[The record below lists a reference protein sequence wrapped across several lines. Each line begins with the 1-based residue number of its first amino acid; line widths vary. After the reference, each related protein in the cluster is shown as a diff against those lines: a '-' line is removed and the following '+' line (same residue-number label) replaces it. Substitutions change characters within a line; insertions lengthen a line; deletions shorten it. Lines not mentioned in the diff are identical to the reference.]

1 MVIPLLANQDLTPM
15 LTDMAE
21 ISMWDPIKKRSLKLF
36 SNWQKKAACKVKDK
50 IIKLRKD
57 RQLIARFLVIQ
68 KSRPN
73 LSEML
78 NDVIATY
85 EFSTIPRSFFSGDGE
100 FLIPDDKS
108 SFLKEIEPYQDSN
121 ETATPSTEVENSSL
135 KRVCIIDA
143 MAIGQSVK
151 KGQICRFLQTLPKP
165 L

>member
-1 MVIPLLANQDLTPM
+1 M
-15 LTDMAE
+15 
-21 ISMWDPIKKRSLKLF
+21 
-36 SNWQKKAACKVKDK
+36 KDK